1 MDDDDEKWS
10 RDGSKDEE
18 TSPDIEVLVEA
29 EAIVEA
35 EIAADNEVWEKGG
48 KTAAYDKHLKFIGKK
63 LSDINHNITESN
75 SHLWWLTI
83 GVKIGFFMAI
93 VSLGL
98 MFLGLIMMFP

>member
-1 MDDDDEKWS
+1 MADDDKKYS
-10 RDGSKDEE
+10 RDGSKAEKA
-18 TSPDIEVLVEA
+18 SPELEVLVEA

-35 EIAADNEVWEKGG
+35 EIATDNEVWEKGG
-48 KTAAYDKHLKFIGKK
+48 KAAAYDKHLKFIGKK

-93 VSLGL
+93 ISLGL
-98 MFLGLIMMFP
+98 MFLGLLMTFP